1 MINGKQPE
9 AIKIT
14 LQDLDALAVP
24 EPGRGLG
31 SEPVVPAAP
40 GSRVYG
46 TITAA
51 ADKAPVVT
59 EDKGSLLL
67 KGWFY
72 LGAAGLVGAFA
83 GWAIAEPS
91 FVDGG
96 GKRWGNYLLIPLV
109 VALMST
115 IAGVAESIVE
125 RAPRKAAIRALIS
138 LPLGLAFGGIFMLCA
153 DLVFGIMLGAVAS
166 MGVRTFEHPAFWIAR
181 GIAWSV
187 FGATGGLVY
196 GIIGQ
201 SFKKGQYGVLG
212 GMIGAFIGG
221 AIFDPIEMMAGGDRA
236 TLSRAAGFSL
246 LGMTMGISMG
256 IVESALKNRWLYVTS
271 GPLAGKQF
279 ILYKA
284 LTTIGSEQQ
293 SDIYLFKDQA
303 ILPNHAVIATQ
314 GSRTKLTAMGAAFVA
329 GSSVQNC
336 VLQDGDLIQIGR
348 YAFRYKEKARA

>member
-1 MINGKQPE
+1 MNNGKQPE

-14 LQDLDALAVP
+14 LQDLDALGVSAPGP
-24 EPGRGLG
+24 EPIVA
-31 SEPVVPAAP
+31 PPP

-46 TITAA
+46 TITDA
-51 ADKAPVVT
+51 ADKAPVVA

-72 LGAAGLVGAFA
+72 LGAAGLLGAFA

-96 GKRWGNYLLIPLV
+96 ARRWGNYLLIPLI
-109 VALMST
+109 VALMSA
-115 IAGVAESIVE
+115 IVGVAESIVE
-125 RAPRKAAIRALIS
+125 RAPRKAAIRTLIA
-138 LPLGLAFGGIFMLCA
+138 LPLGLAFGGIFMLFA
-153 DLVFGIMLGAVAS
+153 DLVFRIMVGVVAS

-181 GIAWSV
+181 GVAWSV
-187 FGATGGLVY
+187 FGAAGGLVY
-196 GIIGQ
+196 GIVGQ

-221 AIFDPIEMMAGGDRA
+221 AIFDPIVMMTGGERA
-236 TLSRAAGFSL
+236 VLSRAVGFSL
-246 LGMTMGISMG
+246 LGMATGISMG
-256 IVESALKNRWLYVTS
+256 IVESALKHRWLYVTS

-284 LTTIGSEQQ
+284 ITTLGSEQQ

-303 ILPNHAVIATQ
+303 ILPNHAVIATH
-314 GSRTKLTAMGAAFVA
+314 GSRTKLTAMGAVFVA
-329 GSSVQNC
+329 GSPVQNRI
-336 VLQDGDLIQIGR
+336 LQEGDLIQIGR